1 VIFLEVVL
9 LIVGVVLPWGSDDR
23 GVEICPLIA
32 GNPAVASAASKRSKR
47 TSQGEYGPIFNWK
60 RAGYDSPP
68 GQCQCICSSASATDV

>member
-1 VIFLEVVL
+1 LAPGGTGAHISRKYAAPRRRPVRRNAIFLEVVL

-47 TSQGEYGPIFNWK
+47 TSQGEYGPIFN
-60 RAGYDSPP
+60 
-68 GQCQCICSSASATDV
+68 